1 MKNKEINL
9 MNESRSSMPRFV
21 CDGVNTT
28 SLSEFEYPVSRSSVM
43 TISTLLVEIL
53 LCHSV

>member
-1 MKNKEINL
+1 

-21 CDGVNTT
+21 DAPGVNTT
-28 SLSEFEYPVSRSSVM
+28 SLSEFEYPLSHSSVM
-43 TISTLLVEIL
+43 TISTLLVETL

>member
-28 SLSEFEYPVSRSSVM
+28 SLSEFEYPLSYSSVM